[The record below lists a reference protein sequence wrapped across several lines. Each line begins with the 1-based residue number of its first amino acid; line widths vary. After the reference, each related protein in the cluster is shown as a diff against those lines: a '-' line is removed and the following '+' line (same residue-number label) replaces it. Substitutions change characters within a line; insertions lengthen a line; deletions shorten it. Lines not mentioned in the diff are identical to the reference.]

1 MMIASISQNGSTAEG
16 QDREQKRNKSVLG
29 KDDFL
34 KLLVLQLRTQNPLN
48 PMEDQDFS
56 AQLAQFSALEAA
68 QNTEETLGKLFLLQ
82 AGSLVGR
89 TVELQ
94 DGTTGTVDK
103 VILSGG
109 TIAIEVGGAEYQ
121 FTDVVKVG

>member
-1 MMIASISQNGSTAEG
+1 MMITSVSQSIDSTNQTET
-16 QDREQKRNKSVLG
+16 KKSKNVLG

-48 PMEDQDFS
+48 PMEDRDFS

-68 QNTEETLGKLFLLQ
+68 QNTEKTLEKLFLLQ
-82 AGSLVGR
+82 AGALVGK
-89 TVELQ
+89 TVELR
-94 DGTTGTVDK
+94 DGTSGTVDK
-103 VILSGG
+103 VILGG
-109 TIAIEVGGAEYQ
+109 DTLALEVGGAEYQ